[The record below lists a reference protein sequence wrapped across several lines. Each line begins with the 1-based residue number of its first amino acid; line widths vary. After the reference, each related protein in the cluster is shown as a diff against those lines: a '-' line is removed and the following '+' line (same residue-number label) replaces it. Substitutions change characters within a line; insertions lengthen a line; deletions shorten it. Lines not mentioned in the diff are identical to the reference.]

1 MVRWF
6 DAAFDGTGR
15 TAEQASRV
23 EWLCLNN
30 ASVTVADGDRG
41 QMLRAFIYK
50 PPSPPGSNKKSLF
63 CRLFDTISKG
73 QSVLLCR
80 QHCRLSICGHF
91 GWVWQ
96 IPSEANPNTNRW
108 WDEQACLLLC
118 WFSVRLMLKSLFSF
132 LFWNESQVSWSVSI
146 ILSSS
151 ALGFIFL
158 GGQPIDI
165 WGGCILRWGNK
176 GLGTARKG
184 RQGFEEGAKSL
195 QTKGANVWRPNYA
208 YFHNVKTK
216 SKWSYFHWP
225 VPESIKL
232 ESLSLDLIKHFR
244 ATLRLRLCF
253 RMPPQI
259 FVHREDYHFV
269 YISVI
274 GSLP

>member
-63 CRLFDTISKG
+63 CRLFDIIRVNLCFYVDSIAV
-73 QSVLLCR
+73 SVSVVILVEFDKYY
-80 QHCRLSICGHF
+80 QKQI
-91 GWVWQ
+91 Q
-96 IPSEANPNTNRW
+96 IPTDGETSRPVYFYVGFQSGW
-108 WDEQACLLLC
+108 C
-118 WFSVRLMLKSLFSF
+118 WSLFF
-132 LFWNESQVSWSVSI
+132 LFWNESQVSWIVSI

-216 SKWSYFHWP
+216 SKWSYIHWP

>member
-1 MVRWF
+1 MLFAHFERKLDRHSIWTQSGSDMVRWF

-63 CRLFDTISKG
+63 CRLFDIISKG

-96 IPSEANPNTNRW
+96 ILSEANPNTNWW

-132 LFWNESQVSWSVSI
+132 LKWVTSLLECINYFELVSFRFYLFRGPANRHMGWVHPSLGQQRFGHGKKGEARIRGGGKKFANEGGKRLKAQLC
-146 ILSSS
+146 ILSQCQNKVQVELFSLTSS
-151 ALGFIFL
+151 GVH
-158 GGQPIDI
+158 
-165 WGGCILRWGNK
+165 
-176 GLGTARKG
+176 
-184 RQGFEEGAKSL
+184 
-195 QTKGANVWRPNYA
+195 QTRIII
-208 YFHNVKTK
+208 T
-216 SKWSYFHWP
+216 WS
-225 VPESIKL
+225 
-232 ESLSLDLIKHFR
+232 D
-244 ATLRLRLCF
+244 
-253 RMPPQI
+253 
-259 FVHREDYHFV
+259 
-269 YISVI
+269 
-274 GSLP
+274 